1 MSDINVGFV
10 GLGNVGSKVA
20 NNIISNGYKL
30 YVHDLDE
37 KKSKNL
43 VSKGGI
49 FCKSIEDLV
58 PKVSILIT
66 CLPSPES
73 VKEVLLKCLPQLNQ
87 KHFGLNLA

>member
-49 FCKSIEDLV
+49 FCKNIEELV
-58 PKVSILIT
+58 PKVTILIT
-66 CLPSPES
+66 CLPSPKS
-73 VKEVLLKCLPQLNQ
+73 VKDVLLKCVPLFKERHL
-87 KHFGLNLA
+87 

>member
-10 GLGNVGSKVA
+10 GLGNVGFKVA

-43 VSKGGI
+43 ISKGGI
-49 FCKSIEDLV
+49 FCKNIEELV
-58 PKVSILIT
+58 PNVSILIT
-66 CLPSPES
+66 CLP
-73 VKEVLLKCLPQLNQ
+73 
-87 KHFGLNLA
+87 